1 MVRQLSIYHPGAN
14 GNRPANILSCGG
26 AACILFGAMR
36 LLSSEEKGRSAKRK
50 AEAEEAKKSKKSKKS
65 KTKRQQPSAG
75 GVAKLL
81 ELAEGAAQARALPS
95 E

>member
-1 MVRQLSIYHPGAN
+1 MGECSPHAPQLGLTGDQTST
-14 GNRPANILSCGG
+14 
-26 AACILFGAMR
+26 
-36 LLSSEEKGRSAKRK
+36 KK
-50 AEAEEAKKSKKSKKS
+50 KKSKKSKKS